1 MKFKPLLYTLAML
14 LGGMM
19 TPAQAVDTNAGDYDP
34 MPAGTTLALWYQQH
48 TKADTYDLD
57 LRGNTHGSE
66 LKSNISIARF
76 IHYMDLAGFRIDPQ
90 ILLPFGHVYDAK
102 VGADHLGTAS
112 GMADPIVGGTLW
124 LINDPTAGNLGRNL
138 GLSALVTI
146 PLGKYDSNDRL
157 NMGNNRWVGDFQ
169 VGWSESVWGN
179 NGIELLGD
187 FIYYGDNDD
196 YLGSRLE
203 KHPSYQLQLHYR
215 YDFAPGQRVALL
227 YNSSYGGKEYL
238 GGSYIGAKTDYQ
250 KIGAEYQHMLTNKL
264 QLLGQVMHDLD
275 VDGGFEQDYS
285 LLMRATYIF

>member
-48 TKADTYDLD
+48 NKADTYDLD
-57 LRGNTHGSE
+57 VRGNTRGSE

-76 IHYMDLAGFRIDPQ
+76 IHYIDIAGMRIDPQ

-102 VGADHLGTAS
+102 VGSDRLGSAS

-124 LINDPTAGNLGRNL
+124 LINDPKAGNLGRYL
-138 GLSALVTI
+138 GVSTLITI
-146 PLGKYDSNDRL
+146 PVGKYDSNDRL
-157 NMGNNRWVGDFQ
+157 NMGNNRWQGDFQ
-169 VGWSESVWGN
+169 VGWVESIYGN
-179 NGIELLGD
+179 HGLELLGD

-203 KHPSYQLQLHYR
+203 KHPSYQLQFHYR
-215 YDFAPGQRVALL
+215 YDFAPGQRLALL

-238 GGSYIGAKTDYQ
+238 AGSYIGAKTEFQ
-250 KIGAEYQHMLTNKL
+250 QVGAEYQHMLTNQL
-264 QLLGQVMHDLD
+264 QLLGQVTRDLD
-275 VDGGFEQDYS
+275 VDGGFERDYS
-285 LLMRATYIF
+285 VLMRATYIF